1 MSDIGRQGVS
11 LAQRS
16 LFWQVFRCFL
26 PYAHSDVMFIIL
38 VVAAI
43 AGLTVT
49 NTAMV
54 WLIGLPFDHL
64 QAGRFDQ
71 VKSVLLWLVLVVV
84 INQAF
89 HLSSTLMSN
98 WLGLRFVGRLRQAA
112 LRHLLDVSAP
122 GAAHLHKG
130 DVLAR
135 LSSDVDSVQN
145 MVLEVPFLLVSHLLT
160 LLFYCGMLFWIDW
173 YLALVA
179 LMFVPLFVIHQGL
192 FGPRKRKVSQRF
204 FHEAGELLAF
214 EEQALSNLRG
224 ISSVRGESR
233 MAERHGE
240 CYERARHWG
249 MKMRWLDQGFAVTL
263 AAMIYFCG
271 IIIVFVGIDRI
282 ESHGF
287 GIGAMVSFLLYLGYL
302 SVPVRGFAQA
312 PMQLQGDL
320 GAAQRVLAIFDLEP
334 ETKDAVDAQPLTVT
348 EGLIRFEGV
357 GFAYPGGEPL
367 LNNVDLEIG
376 VGETIALVGPS
387 GAGKSTLARLLMRF
401 HDPQQGRITID
412 ATDINKVTI
421 ASLRDQFSVI
431 WQTPFIMSDT
441 IRANLLL
448 VQADA
453 TEAQMI
459 SACEA
464 SGAWQFIAGL
474 SDGLDTRVG
483 TGGVELSGGQYQRI
497 AIAQAVL
504 RDAPF
509 LIMDE
514 ATSALDSQSERD
526 VVEAL
531 DRLRKGRTTFV
542 IAHRYS
548 SIRNADRVFYF
559 NGDGSITAASHD
571 ELYASHPAYRNAVAW
586 QSDTGMQQQSSS

>member
-1 MSDIGRQGVS
+1 
-11 LAQRS
+11 
-16 LFWQVFRCFL
+16 
-26 PYAHSDVMFIIL
+26 MFISL
-38 VVAAI
+38 VIGAI
-43 AGLTVT
+43 AGLTIT

-71 VKSVLLWLVLVVV
+71 VKSVLLWLALIVV
-84 INQAF
+84 INQGF
-89 HLSSTLMSN
+89 HLLSMLMAN

-112 LRHLLDVSAP
+112 LRHLLNVSAP

-130 DVLAR
+130 DLLAR
-135 LSSDVDSVQN
+135 LSSDVDAVQN
-145 MVLEVPFLLVSHLLT
+145 MVLEVPFFLVSHLLT

-179 LMFVPLFVIHQGL
+179 LMFVPLFVIHQGM

-204 FHEAGELLAF
+204 YHEAGELLAF

-224 ISSVRGESR
+224 ISSVRGETR

-320 GAAQRVLAIFDLEP
+320 GAAQRLLVIFDMKP
-334 ETKDAVDAQPLTVT
+334 ETKDAVDARPLEIS
-348 EGLIRFEGV
+348 EGLIRFEEIC
-357 GFAYPGGEPL
+357 FAYPGGEPL
-367 LNNVDLEIG
+367 LKGIDITIEP
-376 VGETIALVGPS
+376 GETVALVGPS

-401 HDPQQGRITID
+401 YDPQQGRITID
-412 ATDINKVTI
+412 ATDIRKVTI
-421 ASLRDQFSVI
+421 ASLREQFSII
-431 WQTPFIMSDT
+431 WQSPFIMNDT

-497 AIAQAVL
+497 AIAQAML
-504 RDAPF
+504 RDTPF

-514 ATSALDSQSERD
+514 ATSALDSQSEKE
-526 VVEAL
+526 VVAAL
-531 DRLRKGRTTFV
+531 DKLRSGRTTFI

-548 SIRNADRVFYF
+548 SIRNADRILYF
-559 NGDGSITAASHD
+559 NGNGDGSIAAASHD
-571 ELYASHPAYRNAVAW
+571 ELYASHPAYRNAVVW
-586 QSDTGMQQQSSS
+586 QSDSGVK

>member
-1 MSDIGRQGVS
+1 MSDIDNKDLN
-11 LAQRS
+11 LAQKAV
-16 LFWQVFRCFL
+16 FWQVFRRFL
-26 PYAHSDVMFIIL
+26 PYARADVMFISL
-38 VVAAI
+38 VVGAI
-43 AGLTVT
+43 AGLTIT

-71 VKSVLLWLVLVVV
+71 VKSVLLWLALIVV
-84 INQAF
+84 INQGF
-89 HLSSTLMSN
+89 HLLSMLMAN

-112 LRHLLDVSAP
+112 LRHLLNVSAP

-130 DVLAR
+130 DLLAR
-135 LSSDVDSVQN
+135 LSSDVDAVQN
-145 MVLEVPFLLVSHLLT
+145 MVLEVPFFLVSHLLT

-179 LMFVPLFVIHQGL
+179 LMFVPLFVIHQGM
-192 FGPRKRKVSQRF
+192 FGPRKRKVSERF
-204 FHEAGELLAF
+204 YHEAGELLAF

-224 ISSVRGESR
+224 ISSVRGEAR

-320 GAAQRVLAIFDLEP
+320 GAAQRLLVIFDMKP
-334 ETKDAVDAQPLTVT
+334 ETKDAVDARPLEIS
-348 EGLIRFEGV
+348 EGLIRFEEIC
-357 GFAYPGGEPL
+357 FAYPGGEPL
-367 LNNVDLEIG
+367 LKGIDITIEP
-376 VGETIALVGPS
+376 GETVALVGPS

-401 HDPQQGRITID
+401 YDPQQGRITID
-412 ATDINKVTI
+412 ATDIRKVTI
-421 ASLRDQFSVI
+421 ASLREQFSII
-431 WQTPFIMSDT
+431 WQSPFIMNDT

-497 AIAQAVL
+497 AIAQAML
-504 RDAPF
+504 RDTPF

-514 ATSALDSQSERD
+514 ATSALDSQSEKE
-526 VVEAL
+526 VVAAL
-531 DRLRKGRTTFV
+531 DKLRSGRTTFI

-548 SIRNADRVFYF
+548 SIRNADRILYF
-559 NGDGSITAASHD
+559 NGNGDGSIAAASHD
-571 ELYASHPAYRNAVAW
+571 ELYASHPAYRNAVVW
-586 QSDTGMQQQSSS
+586 QSDSGVK

>member
-1 MSDIGRQGVS
+1 MSDPDNKDVNLTQGPV
-11 LAQRS
+11 
-16 LFWQVFRCFL
+16 FWQVFRHFL
-26 PYAHSDVMFIIL
+26 PYARADMMFISL
-38 VVAAI
+38 VVGAI
-43 AGLTVT
+43 VGLTVT

-64 QAGRFDQ
+64 QAGRFEQ
-71 VKSVLLWLVLVVV
+71 VKSVLLWLALVVV

-89 HLSSTLMSN
+89 HFSSTLMAN

-112 LRHLLDVSAP
+112 LRHLLNVSAP

-130 DVLAR
+130 DLLAR
-135 LSSDVDSVQN
+135 LSSDVDAVQN
-145 MVLEVPFLLVSHLLT
+145 MVLEVPFFLVSHLLT

-179 LMFVPLFVIHQGL
+179 LMFVPLFVIHQAM
-192 FGPRKRKVSQRF
+192 FGPRKRKVSERF
-204 FHEAGELLAF
+204 YHESGELLAF
-214 EEQALSNLRG
+214 EEQTLSNLRG
-224 ISSVRGESR
+224 ISSVRGEAR

-282 ESHGF
+282 ESQGL

-302 SVPVRGFAQA
+302 SVPVRGIAQA

-320 GAAQRVLAIFDLEP
+320 GAAQRVLAIFDMVP
-334 ETKDAVDAQPLTVT
+334 ETKDVSDAGLLEVSK
-348 EGLIRFEGV
+348 GLIRFEGIC
-357 GFAYPGGEPL
+357 FAYPGGKPL
-367 LNNVDLEIG
+367 LNGIDITIES
-376 VGETIALVGPS
+376 GETVALVGPS

-401 HDPQQGRITID
+401 YDPQQGRITID
-412 ATDINKVTI
+412 AMDIRKVTI
-421 ASLRDQFSVI
+421 ASLREQFSII
-431 WQTPFIMSDT
+431 WQSPFIMNDT
-441 IRANLLL
+441 IRTNLLL

-464 SGAWQFIAGL
+464 SGAWQFIVGL

-497 AIAQAVL
+497 AIAQAML
-504 RDAPF
+504 RDTPF

-514 ATSALDSQSERD
+514 ATSALDSQSERE
-526 VVEAL
+526 VVVAL
-531 DRLRKGRTTFV
+531 DRLRAGRTTFI

-548 SIRNADRVFYF
+548 SIRNADRILYF
-559 NGDGSITAASHD
+559 NDDGSITVAPHD

-586 QSDTGMQQQSSS
+586 QSDS

>member
-1 MSDIGRQGVS
+1 MSDTPQQGETVV
-11 LAQRS
+11 QRS
-16 LFWQVFRCFL
+16 QFWQVFRHFL
-26 PYAHSDVMFIIL
+26 PYARADVVFVSL
-38 VVAAI
+38 VIGTIV
-43 AGLTVT
+43 GLTVT

-71 VKSVLLWLVLVVV
+71 VKSVLLWLILVVV
-84 INQAF
+84 INQGF
-89 HLSSTLMSN
+89 HFSSTLMGN

-112 LRHLLDVSAP
+112 LRHLFDVSAP
-122 GAAHLHKG
+122 GAAHLQKG

-145 MVLEVPFLLVSHLLT
+145 MVLEVPFFLVSHLLT
-160 LLFYCGMLFWIDW
+160 LFFYCGMLFWIDW

-179 LMFVPLFVIHQGL
+179 LMFVPLIVIHQGL

-204 FHEAGELLAF
+204 FHEAGKLLAF

-224 ISSVRGESR
+224 ISSVRGETR
-233 MAERHGE
+233 MAARHGE
-240 CYERARHWG
+240 CYEQARHWG
-249 MKMRWLDQGFAVTL
+249 MKMRWLDQGFTVTL

-271 IIIVFVGIDRI
+271 IVIVFVGIDRI

-312 PMQLQGDL
+312 PMQLQGDF
-320 GAAQRVLAIFDLEP
+320 GAAQRVLAIFDLKP
-334 ETKDAVDAQPLTVT
+334 ETQDIVDAEPLVVT
-348 EGLIRFEGV
+348 EGGIRFENV
-357 GFAYPGGEPL
+357 DFAYPGGEPL
-367 LNNVDLEIG
+367 LQGVNLE
-376 VGETIALVGPS
+376 VRAGETVALVGAS

-401 HDPQQGRITID
+401 HDPQHGRITID
-412 ATDINKVTI
+412 GTDIRTVTI
-421 ASLRDQFSVI
+421 ASLREQFSVI
-431 WQTPFIMSDT
+431 WQTPFIMHDT
-441 IRANLLL
+441 IRTNLLL
-448 VQADA
+448 VKPDA
-453 TEAQMI
+453 TESQMAH
-459 SACEA
+459 ACEV
-464 SGAWQFIAGL
+464 SGAWQFITAL

-497 AIAQAVL
+497 AIAQAML
-504 RDAPF
+504 MEAPF

-514 ATSALDSQSERD
+514 ATSALDSQSEKE
-526 VVEAL
+526 VVAAL
-531 DRLRKGRTTFV
+531 DKLRIGRTTFV

-559 NGDGSITAASHD
+559 NGNGSITVGTHD
-571 ELYASHPAYRNAVAW
+571 ELYISHPEYKVAVLW
-586 QSDTGMQQQSSS
+586 QSDNEA

>member
-1 MSDIGRQGVS
+1 MSDIDNKDLN
-11 LAQRS
+11 LAQKAV
-16 LFWQVFRCFL
+16 FWQVFRHFL
-26 PYAHSDVMFIIL
+26 PYARTDVMFISL
-38 VVAAI
+38 VVGAI
-43 AGLTVT
+43 AGLTIT

-71 VKSVLLWLVLVVV
+71 VKSVLLWLALIVV
-84 INQAF
+84 INQGF
-89 HLSSTLMSN
+89 HLLSMLMAN

-112 LRHLLDVSAP
+112 LRHLLNVSAP

-130 DVLAR
+130 DLLAR
-135 LSSDVDSVQN
+135 LSSDVDAVQN
-145 MVLEVPFLLVSHLLT
+145 MVLEVPFFLVSHLLT

-179 LMFVPLFVIHQGL
+179 LMFVPLFVIHQGM
-192 FGPRKRKVSQRF
+192 FGPRKRKVSERF
-204 FHEAGELLAF
+204 YHEAGELLAF

-224 ISSVRGESR
+224 ISSVRGEVR

-320 GAAQRVLAIFDLEP
+320 GAAQRLLVIFDMKP
-334 ETKDAVDAQPLTVT
+334 EAKDAVDARPLEVS
-348 EGLIRFEGV
+348 EGLIRFEKICFG
-357 GFAYPGGEPL
+357 YPGGEPL
-367 LNNVDLEIG
+367 LKGIDITINP
-376 VGETIALVGPS
+376 GETVALVGPS

-401 HDPQQGRITID
+401 YDPQQGRITID
-412 ATDINKVTI
+412 ATDIRKVTI
-421 ASLRDQFSVI
+421 ASLREQFSII
-431 WQTPFIMSDT
+431 WQSPFIMNDT

-448 VQADA
+448 VQVDA

-474 SDGLDTRVG
+474 GDGLDTRVG

-497 AIAQAVL
+497 AIAQAML
-504 RDAPF
+504 RDTPF

-514 ATSALDSQSERD
+514 ATSALDSQSEKE
-526 VVEAL
+526 VVAAL
-531 DRLRKGRTTFV
+531 DKLRSGRTTFV

-548 SIRNADRVFYF
+548 SIRNADRVLYF
-559 NGDGSITAASHD
+559 NGDGSIAAASHD
-571 ELYASHPAYRNAVAW
+571 ELYASHPAYRNAVVW
-586 QSDTGMQQQSSS
+586 QSDSGVK

>member
-1 MSDIGRQGVS
+1 MSDIDNKDLN
-11 LAQRS
+11 LAQKAI
-16 LFWQVFRCFL
+16 FWQVFRRFL
-26 PYAHSDVMFIIL
+26 PYARADVMFISL
-38 VVAAI
+38 VIGAI
-43 AGLTVT
+43 AGLTIT

-71 VKSVLLWLVLVVV
+71 VKSVLLWLALIVV
-84 INQAF
+84 INQGF
-89 HLSSTLMSN
+89 HLLSMLMAN

-112 LRHLLDVSAP
+112 LRHLLNVSAP

-130 DVLAR
+130 DLLAR
-135 LSSDVDSVQN
+135 LSSDVDAVQN
-145 MVLEVPFLLVSHLLT
+145 MVLEVPFFLVSHLLT

-179 LMFVPLFVIHQGL
+179 LMFVPLFVIHQGM

-204 FHEAGELLAF
+204 YHEAGELLAF

-224 ISSVRGESR
+224 ISSVRGEVR

-320 GAAQRVLAIFDLEP
+320 GAAQRLLVIFDMKP
-334 ETKDAVDAQPLTVT
+334 ETKDAVDARPLEVS
-348 EGLIRFEGV
+348 EGLIRFEEIC
-357 GFAYPGGEPL
+357 FAYPGGEPL
-367 LNNVDLEIG
+367 LKGVDITINP
-376 VGETIALVGPS
+376 GETVALVGPS

-401 HDPQQGRITID
+401 YDPQQGRITID
-412 ATDINKVTI
+412 ATDISKVTI
-421 ASLRDQFSVI
+421 ASLREQFSII
-431 WQTPFIMSDT
+431 WQSPFIMNDT

-474 SDGLDTRVG
+474 GDGLDTRVG

-497 AIAQAVL
+497 AIAQAML
-504 RDAPF
+504 RDTPF

-514 ATSALDSQSERD
+514 ATSALDSQSEKE
-526 VVEAL
+526 VVAAL
-531 DRLRKGRTTFV
+531 DKLRSGRTTFV

-548 SIRNADRVFYF
+548 SIRNADRVLYF
-559 NGDGSITAASHD
+559 NGDGSIAVASHD
-571 ELYASHPAYRNAVAW
+571 ELYASHPAYRNAVVW
-586 QSDTGMQQQSSS
+586 QSDSGVK